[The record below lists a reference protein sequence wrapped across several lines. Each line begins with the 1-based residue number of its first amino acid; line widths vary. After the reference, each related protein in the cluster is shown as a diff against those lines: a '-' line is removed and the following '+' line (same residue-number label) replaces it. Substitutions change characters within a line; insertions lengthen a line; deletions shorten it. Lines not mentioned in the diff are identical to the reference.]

1 LWGKDPNGIQH
12 DYAGQ
17 RIIKHEQHVGKKPKW
32 HQNKMSYGSN
42 ATARVPVESH
52 SDIEMIEYKFENQQ

>member
-1 LWGKDPNGIQH
+1 LWEKDPNGIQH

-17 RIIKHEQHVGKKPKW
+17 CTVKHEQHVGKKPKR
-32 HQNKMSYGSN
+32 HQNKTSYHSN

-52 SDIEMIEYKFENQQ
+52 SDIEMI